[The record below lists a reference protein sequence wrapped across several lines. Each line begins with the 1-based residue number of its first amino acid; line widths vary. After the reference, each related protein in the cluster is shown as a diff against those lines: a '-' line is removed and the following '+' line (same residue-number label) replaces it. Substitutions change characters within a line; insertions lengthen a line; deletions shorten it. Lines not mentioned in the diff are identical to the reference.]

1 MKIIFSFSIFT
12 FYLKMKAG
20 NGYVDKKRQQY
31 RLSKKKEK

>member
-1 MKIIFSFSIFT
+1 
-12 FYLKMKAG
+12 MKAG